1 MEKIQQAIEKARKQR
16 ESAGGNLSSEQP
28 NANEISSFEY
38 NQTKL
43 MEGRVEHQRENRIL
57 SAMEH
62 SQYADAFKF
71 LSTQIMQRMEENRW
85 NSLIVTSVG
94 EDEGKT
100 TTAINLGIS
109 IAKEIEYS
117 VLLVDGNLRKP
128 ELHNYFGIKPDV
140 GLSDYLKGDLDLAD
154 VLVRPNDIDHFVLLP
169 GGQPLMNSTEML
181 GSPKMCTLAEEL
193 KNRYPKRII
202 IFDMPPVLNIADTV
216 SFSPC
221 VDCALLVVEDDVTK
235 ETELQQAIDLM
246 SVTNVVGTVLNKV
259 RY

>member
-1 MEKIQQAIEKARKQR
+1 MEKIQQAIEKARQQR
-16 ESAGGNLSSEQP
+16 KNAHGHLPSDRNHSADASS
-28 NANEISSFEY
+28 IEY
-38 NQTKL
+38 SQTKL
-43 MEGRVEHQRENRIL
+43 LEGQVEHQRENRIL
-57 SAMEH
+57 SAMAH
-62 SQYADAFKF
+62 SQYADAFKI
-71 LSTQIMQRMEENRW
+71 LSTQVMQRMVENHW

-94 EDEGKT
+94 ADEGKT

-109 IAKEIEYS
+109 IAREIEYS

-128 ELHNYFGIKPDV
+128 ELHNYFGIKPEI
-140 GLSDYLKGDLDLAD
+140 GLSDYLTSDLDLAD

-169 GGQPLMNSTEML
+169 GGQPLLNSTEML

-202 IFDMPPVLNIADTV
+202 IFDMPPVLNVADTV

-221 VDCALLVVEDDVTK
+221 VDSALLVVEDDVTK

-246 SVTNVVGTVLNKV
+246 SVTNIIGTVLNKV
-259 RY
+259 KY

>member
-1 MEKIQQAIEKARKQR
+1 MEKIQQAIEKARQQR
-16 ESAGGNLSSEQP
+16 ESAQGYSSSDKNQT
-28 NANEISSFEY
+28 NEVPSIEY
-38 NQTKL
+38 TQTKL
-43 MEGRVEHQRENRIL
+43 LEGQVEHQRENRIL
-57 SAMEH
+57 SAMAH
-62 SQYADAFKF
+62 NQYADAFKI
-71 LSTQIMQRMEENRW
+71 LSTQVMQRMVDNHW

-128 ELHNYFGIKPDV
+128 ELHNYFGIKPEL
-140 GLSDYLKGDLDLAD
+140 GLSDYLTSDLDLAD

-169 GGQPLMNSTEML
+169 GGQPLINSTEML
-181 GSPKMCTLAEEL
+181 GSPKMCSLAEEL
-193 KNRYPKRII
+193 KNRYPKRIV
-202 IFDMPPVLNIADTV
+202 IFDMPPVLNVADTV

-221 VDCALLVVEDDVTK
+221 VDSALLVVEDDVTK

-246 SVTNVVGTVLNKV
+246 SVTNIIGTVLNKV

>member
-1 MEKIQQAIEKARKQR
+1 MEKIQQAIEKARQQR
-16 ESAGGNLSSEQP
+16 ENVQGSTSADNNYKNDATS
-28 NANEISSFEY
+28 IEY
-38 NQTKL
+38 SQTKL
-43 MEGRVEHQRENRIL
+43 LEGQVEHQRENRIL
-57 SAMEH
+57 SAMAH
-62 SQYADAFKF
+62 SQYADAFKI
-71 LSTQIMQRMEENRW
+71 LSTQVMQRMVENHW

-128 ELHNYFGIKPDV
+128 ELHNYFGITPEL
-140 GLSDYLKGDLDLAD
+140 GLSDYLTSDLDLAD

-181 GSPKMCTLAEEL
+181 GSPKMCSLAEEL
-193 KNRYPKRII
+193 KSRYPKRIV

-221 VDCALLVVEDDVTK
+221 VDSALLVVEDDVTK
-235 ETELQQAIDLM
+235 EAELQQAIELM
-246 SVTNVVGTVLNKV
+246 SVTNIIGTVLNKAK
-259 RY
+259 Y